1 MDNEKAVAAYVKLRD
16 LKAQMAAK
24 FKAEIAKV
32 DEALAKLDGK
42 LLAQLQASQAE
53 SIRTEAGTFF
63 KTTKTSATVAD
74 WDALLGYIVA
84 NDAYHMLDHRVNKT
98 AVAEF
103 REEKNDLPPGVNWRE
118 ELTIGVRRS

>member
-1 MDNEKAVAAYVKLRD
+1 MDNDKLVGTYVKLRD
-16 LKAQMAAK
+16 MKAQMAAK
-24 FKAEIAKV
+24 FKAEVARV
-32 DEALAKLDGK
+32 DEALGKIEGK
-42 LLAQLQASQAE
+42 LLSQLNAANAE
-53 SIRTEAGTFF
+53 SVRTTEGTFF

-74 WDALLGYIVA
+74 WDSLLGYIIA